1 MFYPN
6 VQLSTNKLDVSRHF
20 VTRYKKQT
28 NKQNKKGDSLR
39 KNKADSPLIHL
50 LSSHN
55 ELVITVLSFET
66 SFTSFQ
72 EVFLC
77 FEISLNSSGSHHKSK
92 QRDKVFGDETVV
104 GVE

>member
-1 MFYPN
+1 MI
-6 VQLSTNKLDVSRHF
+6 QK
-20 VTRYKKQT
+20 T
-28 NKQNKKGDSLR
+28 NKQTKQKSDSPR
-39 KNKADSPLIHL
+39 KNKTDSPLIHL

-72 EVFLC
+72 EDFLC
-77 FEISLNSSGSHHKSK
+77 FEISLNSPGNHHKSK
-92 QRDKVFGDETVV
+92 WRDKVLGDETVV